1 MKITVTSGE
10 EDVLSPGG
18 KQPQIDKDDAGQE
31 HVHDRGASPVA
42 IQRLFAGCHFMVPW
56 EPPLCVVVQVRLQV
70 AGMVFIVG
78 MKEQRR
84 SAVGEEQRGQSSQ
97 RRSRHVSQAI
107 TTGSCPPSIATV
119 PNPGCPSASL
129 HLPPPNFPLVLCQ
142 SDFNV

>member
-84 SAVGEEQRGQSSQ
+84 STVGGGAARPEFPAALTSCVTGHHYWKLPAKHRHRTQSRLPICIS
-97 RRSRHVSQAI
+97 
-107 TTGSCPPSIATV
+107 PSSS
-119 PNPGCPSASL
+119 PKFSL
-129 HLPPPNFPLVLCQ
+129 SSLPI
-142 SDFNV
+142 